1 MNSLRSIVCSLLIVS
16 TPALCATTGI
26 GSTDSTVS
34 STADETLVADSQE
47 PGRVAPAPGALDAA
61 FDAYIQAAIAN
72 ADFSGTVL
80 VAKDGVP
87 VFRRSYGLAS
97 QELAVPNNNETVY
110 DLASITKAFTALLIM
125 MMQEEGRLNV
135 DDLACTYLTDCP
147 VAWQA
152 ITIRQLLN
160 HTSGIESYS
169 RLPEWD
175 ETLDTRVFWRGGAA
189 LMMRDKPLRFS
200 PGEGYRYSNTGFD
213 LLGLIVEHVSGK
225 TLPEMYQ
232 DRILS
237 PLGMNRSGFHTSR
250 MIAPGAATGYYSL
263 GSNFINRTPQSSSSA
278 YGSSGLFSTV
288 DDLLKW
294 DQALYSNQLIS
305 AASYE
310 QMIAE
315 AKNEYGFGWEMRTW
329 LGRRQ
334 FGHAGSGGGF
344 STLIARF
351 IDDHLTV
358 VVLSN
363 SDEASANAAAR
374 DLAAIYFGQEYQLP
388 SQGRKARFL
397 DTILADGP
405 DAAIQLYRDMKAAE
419 PEAEAFRT
427 DELLVTAG
435 YDLHGVPLMDQA
447 KRVFEFALEH
457 FPRSAYSH
465 DGLADIALAEG
476 QNETAIRHFETSLAI
491 DPTNEYAV
499 KGLERVRALSSR

>member
-1 MNSLRSIVCSLLIVS
+1 MKSLRSFVCSLLVVS
-16 TPALCATTGI
+16 TPALCATQGI
-26 GSTDSTVS
+26 KPTDS
-34 STADETLVADSQE
+34 STPSIADEILVADLQE
-47 PGRVAPAPGALDAA
+47 PLHVAPAPGTLDAA

-72 ADFSGTVL
+72 AGFSGTVL

-110 DLASITKAFTALLIM
+110 DLASITKPFTALLIM

-147 VAWQA
+147 ATWQR
-152 ITIRQLLN
+152 ITIRQLLT

-169 RLPEWD
+169 RLPDWD
-175 ETLDTRVFWRGGAA
+175 ETLDTRIFWRGGAA
-189 LMMRDKPLRFS
+189 NMMRDQPLRFS

-213 LLGLIVEHVSGK
+213 LLGLIVERVSGK

-250 MIAPGAATGYYSL
+250 MVAPGAATGYYSL
-263 GSNFINRTPQSSSSA
+263 GSTFINRTPQSSSSA

-294 DQALYSNQLIS
+294 DQALYSNKLIS
-305 AASYE
+305 ASSYQ
-310 QMIAE
+310 QMIAD
-315 AKNEYGFGWEMRTW
+315 AKNEYGLGWEMRTW

-351 IDDHLTV
+351 IDDRLTV

-363 SDEASANAAAR
+363 SDEANANAAAR

-388 SQGRKARFL
+388 SEKRKARFL
-397 DTILADGP
+397 DAILVDGA
-405 DAAIQLYRDMKAAE
+405 DAAIQIYRDMKAAE

-447 KRVFEFALEH
+447 KRVFEFALEQ

-465 DGLADIALAEG
+465 DGLADVALAEG

-491 DPTNEYAV
+491 DPTNEYAI
-499 KGLERVRALSSR
+499 KGLERVRALSSL